1 MKILGV
7 DHIGIAVKN
16 LELAF
21 AAYEK
26 GFGLKL
32 GGVEL
37 IPDRKLKIGF
47 IDMGNTHVELIE
59 STSPDTPIAKFI
71 EKNGEGIHHY
81 CLRVDNIE
89 EALAH
94 FKNIGYELIDKEPR
108 VGAAGTKIA
117 FIHPRSFGGVL
128 IELKQGN

>member
-1 MKILGV
+1 MKILGI

-16 LELAF
+16 LESAF

-32 GGVEL
+32 EGVEL
-37 IPDRKLKIGF
+37 IPDRNLKIGF
-47 IDMGNTHVELIE
+47 LDMGNTHVELIE
-59 STSPDTPIAKFI
+59 PTSADAAIAKFI
-71 EKNGEGIHHY
+71 EKRGEGIHHI
-81 CLRVDNIE
+81 CVRVDNIE

-94 FKNIGYELIDKEPR
+94 FKNIGYELIDNEPR
-108 VGAAGTKIA
+108 SGAAGTKIA

-128 IELKQGN
+128 IELKQDI